1 MKVYHAPRTRSLR
14 VLWMLEEMGLPYE
27 VEAMEFPPVLST
39 PGYLEVNPVGTVP
52 ALRDG
57 DVLILESA
65 AILEYLAARH
75 GPTPLVPQPGE
86 AIFPVYLDYL
96 HYGEATLAAPLTS
109 LVRTKFEAPED
120 EKDNWTARRIAKV
133 FGQKLRLLED
143 RLAQGEFVAGDRF
156 TAADISVAYGLF
168 LGRLLGVHDG
178 YAASVTDYFKRMRAR
193 PAYQRAATI

>member
-14 VLWMLEEMGLPYE
+14 VLWMLEEMGLAYE
-27 VEAMEFPPVLST
+27 VEAMDFPPALTT
-39 PGYLEVNPVGTVP
+39 PAYLEVNPVGTVP

-75 GPTPLVPQPGE
+75 GPTPLVPSAAE

-109 LVRTKFEAPED
+109 LVRTKFEAPEG
-120 EKDNWTARRIAKV
+120 EKDNWTARKIAKV
-133 FGQKLRLLED
+133 FALKLRLLEL
-143 RLAQGEFVAGDRF
+143 RLDEAEFVAGDRF

-168 LGRLLGVHDG
+168 IGRLLGLHEA
-178 YAASVTDYFKRMRAR
+178 YAPGVKDYFGRMRAR
-193 PAYQRAATI
+193 PAYQRAAAV